1 MADLLADTEFAG
13 NHSHLPGNI
22 TYTLC
27 AGNIS
32 LFKLHDATGKPFQ
45 IQPFRVGSDHRV
57 IGGLTELLYKLYITT
72 SIYCGISDD
81 FLN

>member
-13 NHSHLPGNI
+13 NHSHLPEIDTLYVGNI
-22 TYTLC
+22 P
-27 AGNIS
+27 

-45 IQPFRVGSDHRV
+45 IQPFRVGSDHWV

-81 FLN
+81 FLK